1 MVKQI
6 TNDIINIV
14 MFSITGLEHN
24 FEKYT
29 VGEVKRLPAN
39 EEFYDFDVSKTQE
52 NRTHRA
58 LQYNIG

>member
-1 MVKQI
+1 MV
-6 TNDIINIV
+6 NGIINIV

-24 FEKYT
+24 FEKYS
-29 VGEVKRLPAN
+29 VGDVRRLPAN
-39 EEFYDFDVSKTQE
+39 QDFYDFDVSKTQE